1 MKNIVILICKMCG
14 LCGAIVIFLL
24 NSCNLYVQ
32 AADSSSG
39 NIFDFSDA
47 QSLMDEYTDSEF
59 NISDSI
65 TDMQNGESTGWLK
78 KIYSMLKDNIT
89 KEIAYNK
96 DALVKVMFIALGTA
110 VLTNFSSAF
119 GSEGA
124 SEVGTA
130 MSYIILTGYLFA
142 GFGMI
147 YNVALE
153 TVGVIENFM
162 NAMVPAYFLSMGIS
176 GSATSAAAFYEI
188 ALFVVTIVCKLV
200 GKFMIPAVM
209 IYVVILIVNNIY
221 SINYLSKLADLIRM
235 VVLWGLKTMMGVV
248 LGINVIQGI
257 ILPSVDAVKGKTV
270 TKIVK
275 LIPTIG
281 NSAGTVADLIIGS
294 GMVIKNA
301 VGTTMVIGL
310 ILICSIPI
318 LKIVIYVLMYK
329 VAGALIQPIT
339 DGRIN
344 DSVDAV
350 TEGGKLLLQT
360 TLYSMS
366 LFAAGIAII
375 CIATNYK

>member
-209 IYVVILIVNNIY
+209 IYVVILIVNNI
-221 SINYLSKLADLIRM
+221 
-235 VVLWGLKTMMGVV
+235 
-248 LGINVIQGI
+248 
-257 ILPSVDAVKGKTV
+257 IL
-270 TKIVK
+270 
-275 LIPTIG
+275 
-281 NSAGTVADLIIGS
+281 
-294 GMVIKNA
+294 
-301 VGTTMVIGL
+301 
-310 ILICSIPI
+310 
-318 LKIVIYVLMYK
+318 
-329 VAGALIQPIT
+329 
-339 DGRIN
+339 
-344 DSVDAV
+344 
-350 TEGGKLLLQT
+350 
-360 TLYSMS
+360 
-366 LFAAGIAII
+366 
-375 CIATNYK
+375 